1 MAYTFTTNSHP
12 PAVLENTTTL
22 LYPTPANPNPSTN
35 HPVFTHAMTVRH
47 DVFVNEQNCAA
58 DAERDEDDARS
69 WEFVIYA
76 KPQGEHAQEEMKE
89 EEEKPVAVVRLVPPP
104 HAPHDTL
111 HDPARASEF
120 PRFDTVH
127 EPYVKV
133 TRVAVLKEFRGLGL
147 AGKVMRV
154 AEEWAAANKEAID
167 AMYRRVAGDI
177 QQQPKGWNGLVGLHA
192 QVQVEKMYQ
201 RMGYEKDG
209 SLGTWDEEGIQ
220 HVGMFKRVALN

>member
-1 MAYTFTTNSHP
+1 MAHTFTTNSHP
-12 PAVLENTTTL
+12 PALLDNTTTTTL

-47 DVFVNEQNCAA
+47 AVFVNEQGCAA

-76 KPQGEHAQEEMKE
+76 KRPPPQAQEEQ
-89 EEEKPVAVVRLVPPP
+89 PVAVVRLVPPP

-111 HDPARASEF
+111 LDPARASEF
-120 PRFDTVH
+120 PRFDTEH

-147 AGKVMRV
+147 AGRVMRV

-167 AMYRRVAGDI
+167 AMYRRVAGGDI
-177 QQQPKGWNGLVGLHA
+177 QQQKGWNGLVGLHA

-201 RMGYEKDG
+201 RMGYETDG
-209 SLGTWDEEGIQ
+209 SLGTWDEESIQ

>member
-1 MAYTFTTNSHP
+1 
-12 PAVLENTTTL
+12 
-22 LYPTPANPNPSTN
+22 
-35 HPVFTHAMTVRH
+35 MTVRH
-47 DVFVNEQNCAA
+47 DVFVKEQNCAA

-76 KPQGEHAQEEMKE
+76 KKPQGEHAQEEMKEEE

-147 AGKVMRV
+147 AGRVMRV